1 MIPPMHQKSI
11 VKPVQQIQG
20 IDATIQKQIPEFGI
34 EGYLQAMRDKDYRKL
49 RSTRTRNTSAD
60 SSTPTWQTN
69 HPSASS
75 QQLSACNIFNIND
88 CHWKI

>member
-1 MIPPMHQKSI
+1 MIPTKHQKPI

-20 IDATIQKQIPEFGI
+20 VDVTNPKPIPEFGI
-34 EGYLQAMRDKDYRKL
+34 EGYVQAMREKDRRKMK
-49 RSTRTRNTSAD
+49 STRTPSTSAD

-75 QQLSACNIFNIND
+75 QHLSGCNIFNIND